1 VLLLSFLVVTL
12 LLVLNNIAR
21 RVRRST
27 TAATV
32 ACVAPT
38 PCPVRT
44 AAAWVT
50 RVAMV
55 QPCMLFWPWCQSVWI
70 SSSAIVERHL
80 SDIILFDWHVTEGR
94 KRASAIYNACSVA
107 LVAVAALVAA
117 DWPLQDGCAIPAAAV
132 IACVLGKR
140 KSSGVLP
147 GSAPVMVLQAIML
160 VLYYSNLVTRSAALL
175 PLPALLVYP
184 VAAWTSA
191 RRMTPVATGVGS
203 LMALILFGLLPL
215 VTEIPGAYRRCAGV
229 PSQCACVPPVPYCPD
244 YRPPGGSMYR
254 PASRAVCRAMNLVTR
269 QSIFC
274 GCYQL

>member
-1 VLLLSFLVVTL
+1 
-12 LLVLNNIAR
+12 
-21 RVRRST
+21 
-27 TAATV
+27 
-32 ACVAPT
+32 
-38 PCPVRT
+38 
-44 AAAWVT
+44 
-50 RVAMV
+50 MV

-215 VTEIPGAYRRCAGV
+215 VTEIRDTWRLSSVCRSSLPVCLCPTRTLLPRLSTAWWLDVSTCFACGV
-229 PSQCACVPPVPYCPD
+229 SRHQPRHSSVHILRLLSTVITL
-244 YRPPGGSMYR
+244 PPGS
-254 PASRAVCRAMNLVTR
+254 P
-269 QSIFC
+269 QSHACCQRRI
-274 GCYQL
+274 CYLDDRWRCWQEQHVPLLR